1 MARSEAILDELKSL
15 RGRLENDI
23 ERERER
29 QVREGGA
36 ELEAMARVRD
46 ETVRAVRRMD
56 AVEAECRA
64 LLGRVSAAEDRVR
77 EFAERVAAFESAW
90 NARIIHE
97 MEARRMEREEGADQ
111 WRQ

>member
-1 MARSEAILDELKSL
+1 
-15 RGRLENDI
+15 
-23 ERERER
+23 
-29 QVREGGA
+29 
-36 ELEAMARVRD
+36 MARVRD
-46 ETVRAVRRMD
+46 ETIRAVRRMD
-56 AVEAECRA
+56 TVEAECRA